1 MAREMTPQERADLKE
16 IARKLVLQINEIT
29 PMQWD
34 KHDDKDQAIVLAAL
48 QTTRQAALLEAA
60 EIAKECAKERRK
72 EEEKYGE
79 HVKNDPRSIWA
90 SCRASEAEVIVAK
103 IDRLAQEG

>member
-1 MAREMTPQERADLKE
+1 MTPQERAAELAEQISGAYHQLDYPGVTV
-16 IARKLVLQINEIT
+16 RSLVLE
-29 PMQWD
+29 
-34 KHDDKDQAIVLAAL
+34 AL
-48 QTTRQAALLEAA
+48 TATRRAALLEAA

>member
-1 MAREMTPQERADLKE
+1 MGEAAGHRFGQIIGEEIFEKAIYTLLKGFAE
-16 IARKLVLQINEIT
+16 KHQLYL
-29 PMQWD
+29 D
-34 KHDDKDQAIVLAAL
+34 KEE
-48 QTTRQAALLEAA
+48 TRRAALLEGA